1 MHKHD
6 ITQVRLLCFDVGNVL
21 VKLGPPTRLLAPVVK
36 QSELERLISCYG
48 VGGIESSEFFLELK
62 RLLEWRRSLS
72 ELRAYFIHQRI
83 LGLQPGVQRMFE
95 DLNCVGIPLALLSNT
110 NPAHWEYLVRF
121 PILNECQFKLLS
133 FQQGC
138 AKPSERI
145 FRNLEQQTRCSG
157 SQIVFFDDIEL
168 NVSVAQTLGWR
179 AVCVD
184 PQNSVQG
191 IRQFL
196 RKSEIV

>member
-6 ITQVRLLCFDVGNVL
+6 VTPVRLLCFDVGNVL
-21 VKLGPPTRLLAPVVK
+21 VKLGPSMRLRAPVVN
-36 QSELERLISCYG
+36 QSELERLMSCYG
-48 VGGIESSEFFLELK
+48 IGDIESTGFFFELK

-83 LGLQPGVQRMFE
+83 LGLQSGVRRLFD
-95 DLNCVGIPLALLSNT
+95 DLKGVGIPLALLSNT
-110 NPAHWEYLVRF
+110 NPVHWEYLVRF
-121 PILNECQFKLLS
+121 PLLNDCEFKLLS

-145 FRNLEQQTRCSG
+145 FLNLEQQSGCSG
-157 SQIVFFDDIEL
+157 SQIIFFDDVEV

-179 AVCVD
+179 AVCID
-184 PQNSVQG
+184 PQSAVHEM
-191 IRQFL
+191 RQFL
-196 RKSEIV
+196 RKNQIV